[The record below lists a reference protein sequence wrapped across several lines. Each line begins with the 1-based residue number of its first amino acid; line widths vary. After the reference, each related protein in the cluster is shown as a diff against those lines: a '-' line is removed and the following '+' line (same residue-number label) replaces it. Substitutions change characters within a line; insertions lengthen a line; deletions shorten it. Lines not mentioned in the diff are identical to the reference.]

1 MEVHL
6 PQPIHGW
13 RQFLGEVGI
22 IVLGV
27 LLALGAEQVAQAVH
41 DRNVAAETRADVTDE
56 LNDGLASM
64 ALRRTAE
71 PCIDQRFRD
80 LRAIFQQWVE
90 SGTYATPSWVAQTP
104 VIEIPLERYNAAAA
118 AGRLT
123 LLSGEDQYRMGA
135 IVEGLSR
142 FDRIQREER
151 LAWGRLR
158 ALQMGAAALGPGERT
173 MVLTALQ
180 DAATLDYEARI
191 DTRQI
196 LPMARDYGFAPDY
209 ERIRALAGRT
219 WSSGKYTPSICT
231 GIDIP
236 RDQANKTQVVPLPL

>member
-1 MEVHL
+1 MDLRL
-6 PQPIHGW
+6 PKPIHGW

-27 LLALGAEQVAQAVH
+27 MLALGAERVASDLH
-41 DRNVAAETRADVTDE
+41 DRGVAAEATADVSDE

-71 PCIDQRFRD
+71 QCIDRRFRD
-80 LRAIFQQWVE
+80 LRAIFKAWQETGTFVTPQWV
-90 SGTYATPSWVAQTP
+90 VQTP

-123 LLSGEDQYRMGA
+123 LLSGEDQYRMGV

-158 ALQMGAAALGPGERT
+158 ALQMGPQALGPSDRT
-173 MVLTALQ
+173 MLLEALQ
-180 DAATLDYEARI
+180 DASTLDYEARI
-191 DTRQI
+191 DIQQT
-196 LPMARDYGFAPDY
+196 LPMAREYGFTPDY

-219 WSSGKYTPSICT
+219 WSSGRYTPSICT
-231 GIDIP
+231 PIDTP
-236 RDQANKTQVVPLPL
+236 RDEANKTQVVPLPR